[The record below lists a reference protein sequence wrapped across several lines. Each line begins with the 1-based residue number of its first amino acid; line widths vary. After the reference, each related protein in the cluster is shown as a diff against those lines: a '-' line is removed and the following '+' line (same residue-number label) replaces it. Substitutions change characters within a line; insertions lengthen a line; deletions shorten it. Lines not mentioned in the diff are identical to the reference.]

1 MYLQKEATPRLPS
14 PASPHPQPPGVHG
27 EAAGATLGLQYP
39 GSSWLDPPWGLGISL
54 LPPPQPLAFP
64 SFLPSSLPQPHRD
77 WLACGASREHPSL
90 ETREHLEADTLTAAA
105 RTTTPPPP
113 PFSLHSPLPPT
124 PTEILGPA
132 GSRVKPIWGEGGRA
146 RGKRP
151 APAVPPGRSAAQSDS
166 SHCVS
171 CCGWLRTLRE
181 PGPYR
186 FSQQAPRSPP
196 AHLLQFSKISHPPC
210 AALQRASLRGVFTQ
224 TGALPLPGG
233 RQSRPAAPRVA
244 VCARG

>member
-1 MYLQKEATPRLPS
+1 MPELNLS
-14 PASPHPQPPGVHG
+14 GV
-27 EAAGATLGLQYP
+27 
-39 GSSWLDPPWGLGISL
+39 W
-54 LPPPQPLAFP
+54 
-64 SFLPSSLPQPHRD
+64 
-77 WLACGASREHPSL
+77 
-90 ETREHLEADTLTAAA
+90 
-105 RTTTPPPP
+105 
-113 PFSLHSPLPPT
+113 
-124 PTEILGPA
+124 
-132 GSRVKPIWGEGGRA
+132 GRA
-146 RGKRP
+146 RGKGP

-166 SHCVS
+166 FHCVS

-186 FSQQAPRSPP
+186 FSQQAPRSSP

-244 VCARG
+244 ECARGQLWHLGGQPHNSPRGLGCTVPPGLAPRALPARPRLPGGEIKHVSYTTRSLLFTFSLPLRRRRLSSRRCERRKV

>member
-1 MYLQKEATPRLPS
+1 M
-14 PASPHPQPPGVHG
+14 
-27 EAAGATLGLQYP
+27 
-39 GSSWLDPPWGLGISL
+39 
-54 LPPPQPLAFP
+54 
-64 SFLPSSLPQPHRD
+64 
-77 WLACGASREHPSL
+77 
-90 ETREHLEADTLTAAA
+90 
-105 RTTTPPPP
+105 
-113 PFSLHSPLPPT
+113 
-124 PTEILGPA
+124 ILGPA
-132 GSRVKPIWGEGGRA
+132 GARVKPIWGERGRA
-146 RGKRP
+146 RGMGP

-224 TGALPLPGG
+224 TGALQLPGG
-233 RQSRPAAPRVA
+233 RQSRLAAPRVA
-244 VCARG
+244 ECARGQRWHLGRHARNSPRGLGSTVPPGLAPRALPARPRLPGGEIKTVAYTTRSLLFTFSLPLQRRRLSSRHCEQRKV